1 MVDSPRN
8 IMFQEGMVSLSLR
21 ASIAGSLAVVAI
33 LSLSGL
39 SLAQSLSPQA
49 SVVHR
54 SVPRIRA
61 LTDGTATSTNWSGYA
76 VTGAA
81 GSVTDAKGSWIVPS
95 VTCSSAASY
104 SSFWVGIDGFGSN
117 TVEQTGTDSDCQS
130 GSPTYY
136 AWYEFYPGPGLL
148 ITDITVRPGDH
159 LSAEAVYSTT
169 GLVTVTITDATTAQP
184 FTTSGGGG
192 ALGSSAE
199 WIAEAPSS
207 AGGVLPLANFETAYL
222 GQDNTG
228 LSPTNYA
235 TVSGVTGPTGS
246 FGPSVQEITMVS
258 SSGTTEAQPSPLS
271 TDGTSFSVAWSGSPT
286 STTSSATTTATTT
299 VTTTSTTSSSTTS
312 TSTSTTS
319 SSSSSSATTTTTSTS
334 ATSTTTGANGVS
346 NLTINSMDTTG
357 AALAGYWT
365 ALSQNGQELANG
377 YTPATYTL
385 SSGQTYTLEA
395 DGYASC
401 SFDHWLDTNSPNNLR
416 DVSITSDTSLTAV
429 LNCGNTVT
437 TTTTTTATTTTSTTS
452 TTTTTLAASSQIS
465 VSTVNSAGAP
475 IDGYYTT
482 LWQNGVMLQ
491 WCYSPCSFVVSNGQT
506 YQVAVADYGG
516 EAFSHWSDGT
526 TNTFHTVTLG
536 SISITFSLTAVYT
549 P

>member
-1 MVDSPRN
+1 MEDNPRN
-8 IMFQEGMVSLSLR
+8 LMFQDEMFSLSLR

-33 LSLSGL
+33 LSLSSLG
-39 SLAQSLSPQA
+39 LAQSLSPQA
-49 SVVHR
+49 GVHHR

-61 LTDGTATSTNWSGYA
+61 LTDGAATSTNWSGYA
-76 VTGAA
+76 VTGPA

-136 AWYEFYPGPGLL
+136 AWYEFYPGPAFL
-148 ITDITVRPGDH
+148 ITGITVRPGDH
-159 LSAEAVYSTT
+159 ISAEAVYST
-169 GLVTVTITDATTAQP
+169 GLVTVTITDTTTAQS
-184 FTTSGGGG
+184 FTTSGGAG
-192 ALGSSAE
+192 ALRSSAE

-207 AGGVLPLANFETAYL
+207 AGGVLPLANFGTAYF
-222 GQDNTG
+222 GQDNTAI
-228 LSPTNYA
+228 SPTNYA
-235 TVSGVTGPTGS
+235 TVSGVTGPISS

-271 TDGTSFSVAWSGSPT
+271 IDGTSFSVAWGGST
-286 STTSSATTTATTT
+286 STTSSATTTTTATTT
-299 VTTTSTTSSSTTS
+299 VSTTSTTTSTTSST
-312 TSTSTTS
+312 
-319 SSSSSSATTTTTSTS
+319 SSSSATTSTTSTTV
-334 ATSTTTGANGVS
+334 TSTTTSGNGTP
-346 NLTINSMDTTG
+346 NLTINTQDTTG
-357 AALAGYWT
+357 VSLTGYWT
-365 ALSQNGQELANG
+365 ELSQNDQVQADG

-385 SSGQTYTLEA
+385 NSGQTYTLEA
-395 DGYASC
+395 DGFASC
-401 SFDHWLDTNSPNNLR
+401 TFDHWLDTNSPNNLR
-416 DVSITSDTSLTAV
+416 DISIISDTSLIAV

-437 TTTTTTATTTTSTTS
+437 TTTTTTTATTTSTTS
-452 TTTTTLAASSQIS
+452 TTTTTLADFSQIS

-516 EAFSHWSDGT
+516 ETFSHWSDGT
-526 TNTFHTVTLG
+526 TNIFHTVTLG

>member
-1 MVDSPRN
+1 MEDSPRN
-8 IMFQEGMVSLSLR
+8 LMFQDEMFSLSLR
-21 ASIAGSLAVVAI
+21 ASIAGSLALVAI
-33 LSLSGL
+33 LSLSSL

-49 SVVHR
+49 GVPHR
-54 SVPRIRA
+54 SVPRIRT
-61 LTDGTATSTNWSGYA
+61 LTNGAATSTNWSGYA
-76 VTGAA
+76 VTGPA

-95 VTCSSAASY
+95 VICSSAASY

-117 TVEQTGTDSDCQS
+117 TVEQTGTDSDCQN
-130 GSPTYY
+130 GIPTYY
-136 AWYEFYPGPGLL
+136 AWYEFYPGPAFL
-148 ITDITVRPGDH
+148 ITGITVRPGDRI
-159 LSAEAVYSTT
+159 SAEAIYSS
-169 GLVTVTITDATTAQP
+169 GLVTVTITDTTTGQS

-192 ALGSSAE
+192 ALRTSAE

-207 AGGVLPLANFETAYL
+207 AGGVLPLANFGTAYF

-235 TVSGVTGPTGS
+235 TVSGLTGPISS

-271 TDGTSFSVAWSGSPT
+271 TDGTSFSVTWGGGST
-286 STTSSATTTATTT
+286 STTSSATTTTIATTT
-299 VTTTSTTSSSTTS
+299 VSTTSTTTSTTSST
-312 TSTSTTS
+312 
-319 SSSSSSATTTTTSTS
+319 SSSSATTS
-334 ATSTTTGANGVS
+334 ATSTTATSTTTTGNGIP
-346 NLTINSMDTTG
+346 NLTINSQDTTG
-357 AALAGYWT
+357 VALTGYWT
-365 ALSQNGQELANG
+365 ELSQNGQVLANG
-377 YTPATYTL
+377 YTPATYAL
-385 SSGQTYTLEA
+385 NSGQTYTLEA

-437 TTTTTTATTTTSTTS
+437 TTTTTATTTTSTTS
-452 TTTTTLAASSQIS
+452 TTTTALAGSSQIS

-475 IDGYYTT
+475 INGYYTT
-482 LWQNGVMLQ
+482 LWQNGVTLQ

-516 EAFSHWSDGT
+516 ETFSHWSDGT
-526 TNTFHTVTLG
+526 TNIFHTVTLG
-536 SISITFSLTAVYT
+536 SISITLSLTAVYT